1 MWSRVTNWSHAD
13 TDTAQCSSHTSGQ
26 SSGSAR
32 AGDSF
37 MGLMCVLWSRAVNC
51 QLGPDSLTCHDIA
64 NCHKRPD
71 LIPTQQNKP
80 LVRLM
85 ENIDFWLPASS
96 ISPLSRVCLTKWS
109 GVTIAVPG
117 HKLCPGDKRGPH
129 GDCYVCRFVIF
140 VIRSRVKTG
149 SSHKWPGARC
159 RQPFTPVVCQT
170 NVTYLVYWAFYPA
183 LRPVTWAGFGR
194 SLEVTYPC
202 KYSSR

>member
-1 MWSRVTNWSHAD
+1 
-13 TDTAQCSSHTSGQ
+13 
-26 SSGSAR
+26 
-32 AGDSF
+32 

-117 HKLCPGDKRGPH
+117 HKLCPGDKLGPH
-129 GDCYVCRFVIF
+129 RDCYVCRFVIF

-183 LRPVTWAGFGR
+183 LRPVTWALGGH
-194 SLEVTYPC
+194 LKLPILVNTLQDKGPIVLTDINKMLNKT
-202 KYSSR
+202 KYFVLQQY